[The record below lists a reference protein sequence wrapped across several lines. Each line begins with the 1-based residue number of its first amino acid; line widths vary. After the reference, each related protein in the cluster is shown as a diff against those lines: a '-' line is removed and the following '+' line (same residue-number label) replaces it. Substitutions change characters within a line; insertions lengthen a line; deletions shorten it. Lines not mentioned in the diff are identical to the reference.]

1 MTQDLNAA
9 TPSNGGRPSES
20 EDRQPM
26 QQSAAV
32 QERTS
37 DTGNANANGGDERQ
51 LVVFQLGAELY
62 GVEIA
67 RVHEII
73 RLQSVTRVP
82 RSPSF
87 VEGVINL
94 RGKVIPVVDLR
105 RRFGLPTAEHTRASR
120 IVVVEIGDQVVGIV
134 VDGVSEVLR
143 VSQMTVEP
151 PSPVVAGIDSE
162 YLHGIAKLPDRL
174 VILLDLDKI
183 LAKEERRALEATGS

>member
-1 MTQDLNAA
+1 MQNAGTQSTMTDLAA
-9 TPSNGGRPSES
+9 S
-20 EDRQPM
+20 
-26 QQSAAV
+26 
-32 QERTS
+32 
-37 DTGNANANGGDERQ
+37 GDEQQ

-73 RLQSVTRVP
+73 RLQTVTRVP
-82 RSPSF
+82 HAPAF

-105 RRFGLPTAEHTRASR
+105 RRFGLPLADHTRASR

-143 VSQMTVEP
+143 VNKGTIEP
-151 PSPVVAGIDSE
+151 PSPVVAGIESD
-162 YLHGIAKLPDRL
+162 YLHGIAKLPERL
-174 VILLDLDKI
+174 VILLNLDRV
-183 LAKEERRALEATGS
+183 LARDERRALETAAA

>member
-1 MTQDLNAA
+1 MQTTGTQETAVKLAA
-9 TPSNGGRPSES
+9 
-20 EDRQPM
+20 
-26 QQSAAV
+26 
-32 QERTS
+32 
-37 DTGNANANGGDERQ
+37 GGDEQQ
-51 LVVFQLGAELY
+51 LVVFELGAELY

-73 RLQSVTRVP
+73 RLQTVTRVP
-82 RSPSF
+82 RAPAF

-105 RRFGLPTAEHTRASR
+105 RRFGLPSAEHTRSTR

-143 VSQMTVEP
+143 VNTATVEP

-162 YLHGIAKLPDRL
+162 YLHGIAKLPERL
-174 VILLDLDKI
+174 VILLDLDRV
-183 LAKEERRALEATGS
+183 LAREERSALAAAAS

>member
-1 MTQDLNAA
+1 MN
-9 TPSNGGRPSES
+9 
-20 EDRQPM
+20 
-26 QQSAAV
+26 SAAA
-32 QERTS
+32 QDHPIDLTNS
-37 DTGNANANGGDERQ
+37 GDERQ

-62 GVEIA
+62 GCEIS

-73 RLQSVTRVP
+73 RLQSVTKVP
-82 RSPSF
+82 RAPAF

-105 RRFGLPTAEHTRASR
+105 RRFGLPTADHTRASR

-143 VSQMTVEP
+143 VNSAIVEP

-162 YLHGIAKLPDRL
+162 YLHGIAKLADRL
-174 VILLDLDKI
+174 VILLDLDRI
-183 LAKEERRALEATGS
+183 LAREERRELEVAA

>member
-1 MTQDLNAA
+1 MQNAGTPNTMTD
-9 TPSNGGRPSES
+9 
-20 EDRQPM
+20 
-26 QQSAAV
+26 SAA
-32 QERTS
+32 
-37 DTGNANANGGDERQ
+37 NGDEQQ

-73 RLQSVTRVP
+73 RLQAVTRVP
-82 RSPSF
+82 HAPAF

-105 RRFGLPTAEHTRASR
+105 RRFGLPLAEHTRASR

-143 VSQMTVEP
+143 VNHATIEP
-151 PSPVVAGIDSE
+151 PSPVVAGVDSD

-174 VILLDLDKI
+174 VILLNLDRV
-183 LAKEERRALEATGS
+183 LARDERRALEVATA

>member
-1 MTQDLNAA
+1 MD
-9 TPSNGGRPSES
+9 
-20 EDRQPM
+20 
-26 QQSAAV
+26 SAAA
-32 QERTS
+32 QERILST
-37 DTGNANANGGDERQ
+37 DTLSSGDERQ

-82 RSPSF
+82 RAPVF

-105 RRFGLPTAEHTRASR
+105 RRFGLPTTEHTRASR
-120 IVVVEIGDQVVGIV
+120 IVVVEIGDQVVGII

-143 VSQMTVEP
+143 VNTATVEP

-162 YLHGIAKLPDRL
+162 YLHGIAKLSDRL
-174 VILLDLDKI
+174 VILLDLDRI
-183 LAKEERRALEATGS
+183 LAREERRALEASV

>member
-1 MTQDLNAA
+1 M
-9 TPSNGGRPSES
+9 
-20 EDRQPM
+20 
-26 QQSAAV
+26 
-32 QERTS
+32 TS
-37 DTGNANANGGDERQ
+37 DSAVAGDERQ

-73 RLQSVTRVP
+73 RLQSVTKVP
-82 RSPSF
+82 RAPSF

-105 RRFGLPTAEHTRASR
+105 RRFGLPGAEHTRASR

-143 VSQMTVEP
+143 VSASIVEP

-162 YLHGIAKLPDRL
+162 YLHGIAKLADRL
-174 VILLDLDKI
+174 VILLDLDRI
-183 LAKEERRALEATGS
+183 LAREERRALELAS

>member
-1 MTQDLNAA
+1 M
-9 TPSNGGRPSES
+9 
-20 EDRQPM
+20 
-26 QQSAAV
+26 QSATTTADNRV
-32 QERTS
+32 EAAAAQ
-37 DTGNANANGGDERQ
+37 GGDEQQ
-51 LVVFQLGAELY
+51 LVVFQLAAELY
-62 GVEIA
+62 GVEIS

-82 RSPSF
+82 RAPAF

-120 IVVVEIGDQVVGIV
+120 IVVVEIGDQVVGVV

-143 VSQMTVEP
+143 VNGATVEP

-162 YLHGIAKLPDRL
+162 YIHGIAKLPERL
-174 VILLDLDKI
+174 VILLDLDRV
-183 LAKEERRALEATGS
+183 LARDERRALDNLN